1 MTPTSIECPD
11 LEVLFTELESGEHGP
26 AMTHAEE
33 CPLCTAIIEEHR
45 LLEKDLYRLA
55 DPLPPPDLVHKVMAR
70 VAVEPP
76 PLRRELWTGLSIL
89 MASLVLGLGVLL
101 SNDAALSGAGT
112 ALARFLVDGK
122 AFLEALRS
130 GSHALWSTAASPVA
144 ALLALLLFSSLF
156 GIKRLAGNGPT
167 PSEA

>member
-1 MTPTSIECPD
+1 MRPTSIECPD

-26 AMTHAEE
+26 ALAHAEG

-70 VAVEPP
+70 VAIEPP

-89 MASLVLGLGVLL
+89 AASLVLGLGVLL
-101 SNDAALSGAGT
+101 SNDAALSGVGT

-122 AFLEALRS
+122 FFLEALRS
-130 GSHALWSTAASPVA
+130 GGRALWSTAAGPVA
-144 ALLALLLFSSLF
+144 GLLTLLLFSSLF
-156 GIKRLAGNGPT
+156 GLKRLAGNGPT